1 MIEKSKAASPPKAGR
16 PEKTASTTGIEII
29 NSRHFRQRIK
39 RIIVWMAVWGLI
51 PLRVAEWLIQHGGLA
66 HD

>member
-16 PEKTASTTGIEII
+16 PEKTASKTKI
-29 NSRHFRQRIK
+29 NLISSRYFRQRIQ